1 MHPVIDSRRTWS
13 GKLRCIMKTTHPLS
27 IVLISLF
34 SLPAIGQ
41 SKEEEIVFE
50 YAVDLFQREKYQDA
64 ADSFGRF
71 LEDFP
76 DSPLKGR
83 AHYNLALSFKELEDR
98 TRAKAIFR
106 EILAMPYN
114 ERDGNS
120 LMEPYTLYKHHS
132 CRMLALIALDEQSY
146 KEAEHY
152 IKMFDKKFPYQHFCG
167 NEWAAYKM
175 FKAVMIARVYSG
187 TDQPQKAIETL
198 VPYTFSN
205 ALASNQEVLEV
216 LEATVRREFTKDE
229 IKAELIRAVESLQ
242 VIQANDR
249 TTAAMML
256 FNVKVEVEDFYMDK
270 EANESDLER
279 YRRIVRSNEFFKKYL
294 R

>member
-1 MHPVIDSRRTWS
+1 MKIMHP
-13 GKLRCIMKTTHPLS
+13 LF

-50 YAVDLFQREKYQDA
+50 YAVDLFQSEKNQDA

-71 LEDFP
+71 IEGFP

-83 AHYNLALSFKELEDR
+83 AHYNLALSFKELGDGA
-98 TRAKAIFR
+98 RAKTIFH

-114 ERDGNS
+114 ERDENS

-132 CRMLALIALDEQSY
+132 CRMLASIALDEQNY

-175 FKAVMIARVYSG
+175 FKAVMIARVYTG
-187 TDQPQKAIETL
+187 MNQPQRAIKTL
-198 VPYTFSN
+198 APFTFSD
-205 ALASNQEVLEV
+205 ALASNEEVLET
-216 LEATVRREFTKDE
+216 LESTVRREFTKDE
-229 IKAELIRAVESLQ
+229 IKAELTRAIESLQ
-242 VIQANDR
+242 VTQANDR

-270 EANESDLER
+270 DANESDLEH

-294 R
+294 Q